1 MALLHPD
8 RPAARTFR
16 PHPALCFLTGIALIF
31 GLGLLVHLA
40 FRVIF

>member
-1 MALLHPD
+1 MALLQPD
-8 RPAARTFR
+8 RPAPTFR
-16 PHPALCFLTGIALIF
+16 PHPALCFFTGIALIF

>member
-1 MALLHPD
+1 MALPHPE
-8 RPAARTFR
+8 RSAARTFR
-16 PHPALCFLTGIALIF
+16 PHPALSFLTGIALIF